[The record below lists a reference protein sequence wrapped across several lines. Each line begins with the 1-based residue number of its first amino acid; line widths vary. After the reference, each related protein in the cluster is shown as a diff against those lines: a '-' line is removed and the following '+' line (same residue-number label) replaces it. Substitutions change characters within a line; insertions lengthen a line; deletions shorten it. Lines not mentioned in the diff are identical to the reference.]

1 MDRRIML
8 RVDFEVPT
16 AELRRRIWA
25 NHIPP
30 EAPVSPDLDLDAL
43 AQQFEFT
50 GGYIKNAVLSTLHEV
65 LARKEEKPEIRQD
78 DLLAACRNQLR
89 QKLGAYSDRIVPQVP
104 LASVILPP
112 PLRERVEEMIDSTRH
127 HATVFQEWGLGT
139 RLTSGRGLAALFQG
153 PPGTGKS
160 LTAEAVAFELGKNL
174 YRISLPAVVSK
185 FVGETE
191 KNIKAVFQAARDGQS
206 VLFFD
211 EADALFSKRT
221 QVTGALDKYANMET
235 NLLLIELEQF
245 EGLVVLATNLVGN
258 LDPAFERRI
267 AYRLTF
273 PFPDATARE
282 AIWRGLLPPQMPVA
296 EPVDF
301 AYLGRKFELSGGHIK
316 NAVLRAA
323 YRAARETGHRRVVT
337 TQLLA
342 RAAEEEQQGTF
353 VQKARIG
360 FGG

>member
-1 MDRRIML
+1 
-8 RVDFEVPT
+8 
-16 AELRRRIWA
+16 
-25 NHIPP
+25 
-30 EAPVSPDLDLDAL
+30 
-43 AQQFEFT
+43 
-50 GGYIKNAVLSTLHEV
+50 
-65 LARKEEKPEIRQD
+65 
-78 DLLAACRNQLR
+78 
-89 QKLGAYSDRIVPQVP
+89 
-104 LASVILPP
+104 
-112 PLRERVEEMIDSTRH
+112 
-127 HATVFQEWGLGT
+127 
-139 RLTSGRGLAALFQG
+139 
-153 PPGTGKS
+153 
-160 LTAEAVAFELGKNL
+160 
-174 YRISLPAVVSK
+174 
-185 FVGETE
+185 
-191 KNIKAVFQAARDGQS
+191 VFQAARDGQS